1 MKSLL
6 FGLLLLMS
14 FERRAASYEP
24 GIKEVGSF
32 SDSVRKVIDSSIVL
46 LRTYALHRDRPDWD
60 HVRERA
66 YELAGQT
73 GRWEDLGPVAA
84 WLFEAVDDHHGWL
97 SVKDTMF
104 RWERPEPPFLSE
116 ALKKEFAKGNRI
128 VRKLLPGGIGY
139 LRVPGMVM
147 DTADYNKY
155 AQRLMDS
162 LCALEAEGARKLIID
177 LRLNAGGTIFPMIAG
192 LSPLLGNGSFLGNAD
207 RKGKIL
213 DMTRLENGRFS
224 SADGGVAQALR
235 KGAKHIDAGTPVVV
249 LMGHGTGSAGECVA
263 VAFSGRKH
271 TWFIGEPTAGY
282 TTGNAGHWIV
292 DGRVGIVIAETMV
305 ADRDHRCYPHNLVPD
320 EWVPGGDDFEDL
332 SRDLKLQ
339 AASRKLQAASC
350 EL

>member
-6 FGLLLLMS
+6 FGLLLII
-14 FERRAASYEP
+14 SYEQRVVSYES
-24 GIKEVGSF
+24 GIREVGSF

-73 GRWEDLGPVAA
+73 SRWEDLGPAAA
-84 WLFEAVDDHHGWL
+84 WLFEAVDDPHGWL
-97 SVKDTMF
+97 SVKDTTF

-139 LRVPGMVM
+139 LRVPGMVA
-147 DTADYNKY
+147 DTSEYNAY

-162 LCALEAEGARKLIID
+162 LCALEAEGARKIIID
-177 LRLNAGGTIFPMIAG
+177 LRLNAGGTMFPMMAG

-213 DMTRLENGRFS
+213 DMTRLEDGRFS
-224 SADGGVAQALR
+224 SADGGVARAVR
-235 KGAKHIDAGTPVVV
+235 KGARRRIDAGTPVVV
-249 LMGHGTGSAGECVA
+249 LTGHGTGSAGECVA

-282 TTGNAGHWIV
+282 TTGNAGHWIME
-292 DGRVGIVIAETMV
+292 GQVGIVIAETMM
-305 ADRDHRCYPHNLVPD
+305 ADRDHRCYPRNLVPD
-320 EWVPGGDDFEDL
+320 EWVPGGDDFMDL
-332 SRDLKLQ
+332 GQDKKVKTAVARLNGN
-339 AASRKLQAASC
+339 
-350 EL
+350 